1 MPSSLVS
8 RNVRVVGRRTSVRL
22 EPVMW
27 QAMADISAREGITI
41 FDFCSRAR
49 AARHGSN
56 LTASIR
62 AEIVAY
68 LLAALADA
76 ESRLADHAGGQPP
89 SAAHQRRGQD
99 PV

>member
-49 AARHGSN
+49 DARRGLN

-62 AEIVAY
+62 AEIVHY
-68 LLAALADA
+68 LLTALADA
-76 ESRLADHAGGQPP
+76 EGRLADPAGKPP
-89 SAAHQRRGQD
+89 LSAVGRRPGQD

>member
-1 MPSSLVS
+1 MSSSLVS

-41 FDFCSRAR
+41 FDFCTRAHE
-49 AARHGSN
+49 ANQGSN
-56 LTASIR
+56 LTAAIR
-62 AEIVAY
+62 AAIVRY

-76 ESRLADHAGGQPP
+76 ENRLAIYAEKPP
-89 SAAHQRRGQD
+89 APAEREGEAQD

>member
-27 QAMADISAREGITI
+27 QAMADISTREGITI

-49 AARHGSN
+49 EAQPGSN
-56 LTASIR
+56 LTACIR
-62 AEIVAY
+62 AEIVHY
-68 LLAALADA
+68 LLTALADA
-76 ESRLADHAGGQPP
+76 EGRLTGPAGKPSRSAEGG
-89 SAAHQRRGQD
+89 RRAQD

>member
-49 AARHGSN
+49 EAHLGSN
-56 LTASIR
+56 LTACIR
-62 AEIVAY
+62 AEIVHY
-68 LLAALADA
+68 LLTALADA
-76 ESRLADHAGGQPP
+76 EGRLTNPAGKPP
-89 SAAHQRRGQD
+89 RSAEGGPRAQD

>member
-1 MPSSLVS
+1 MLHRSFGYVDYAPGSMRSGWGWRGQAVMPSSLVS

-62 AEIVAY
+62 AETTG
-68 LLAALADA
+68 
-76 ESRLADHAGGQPP
+76 RKG
-89 SAAHQRRGQD
+89 R
-99 PV
+99 

>member
-27 QAMADISAREGITI
+27 QALADISAREGITI

-49 AARHGSN
+49 EARHGSN

-62 AEIVAY
+62 AEIVQY
-68 LLAALADA
+68 LLTALADA
-76 ESRLADHAGGQPP
+76 ESRLASRAGKPSL
-89 SAAHQRRGQD
+89 SAARERRGQD